1 MFAYG
6 SLIWRPGFDYSAR
19 VKASLPGWA
28 RRFWQASTDHR
39 GVPDAPGRVVTL
51 VPEAGAICAGVAY
64 LIEHPIE
71 QTLAYLDHREQ
82 GGYQRQLIEI
92 ELLEVLADNSGSSR
106 VTALVYVADQDNP
119 LFIGSTPLAPLI
131 QTISTAA
138 GPSGT
143 NRDYLILLGDALA
156 QEQIDDPHIN
166 SLVNSLTE
174 QLLS

>member
-19 VKASLPGWA
+19 VKALLPGWA

-64 LIEHPIE
+64 LVQHPIE

-92 ELLEVLADNSGSSR
+92 ELLEGLADNSGSPR

-119 LFIGSTPLAPLI
+119 LFIGPTPLAPLI
-131 QTISTAA
+131 QTITTAT
-138 GPSGT
+138 GPSGS
-143 NRDYLILLGDALA
+143 NRDYLIQLGDALA

>member
-51 VPEAGAICAGVAY
+51 VPESGAVCAGVAY

-92 ELLEVLADNSGSSR
+92 ELLEGLADNSGSSR

-143 NRDYLILLGDALA
+143 NRDYLIQLGDALA
-156 QEQIDDPHIN
+156 QEQIHDPHIN
-166 SLVNSLTE
+166 RLVNSLNE
-174 QLLS
+174 PLVS